1 MYEEVRNKLIILLE
15 HGVKQ
20 SYIARELGINRSN
33 VCRFIKHE
41 RELKLVYI
49 EKLQIILKKY
59 EGLL

>member
-1 MYEEVRNKLIILLE
+1 MYEEVRNKLIILME

-41 RELKLVYI
+41 RELNLVYI

>member
-1 MYEEVRNKLIILLE
+1 MYEEVRNKLIILTE

-33 VCRFIKHE
+33 VCRFIKRE
-41 RELKLVYI
+41 RELNLVYI